1 MDVYRHHVRQ
11 VQTRQLPHL
20 RHFSL
25 TKNAPVTGR
34 FFNRLQKLPD
44 YRQAHRDIIDRQR
57 NHPLPPT
64 LTICPAPA

>member
-11 VQTRQLPHL
+11 VQTRQLPQL

-44 YRQAHRDIIDRQR
+44 YRRAHRDIMDSVATTPSRQ
-57 NHPLPPT
+57 P
-64 LTICPAPA
+64 